1 MQLRYKK
8 NSFDFSNQ
16 HTDSIGVLTFI
27 RGGLDDAMQEEFE
40 TLLAKI
46 QHLVSSGENYHRI
59 ALLLAPDVFAWRSRV
74 LQRMKDYHHDIV
86 SESEKTLEFL
96 QRIGSY
102 SKIASEIVSL
112 FKTAITVELDVIQQI
127 ALNTQIPMQQIVEEG
142 ISENITH
149 NYQSRI
155 KAIHEQYNSPEAT
168 FLERL
173 LHSILAAQVG
183 FYIAYLVYER
193 GMEMLNKNQEMLLDF
208 IAEQLSIVLRCE
220 MFALNIDALA
230 SFHTL
235 QENWDN
241 NGANAPT
248 AKSLETAQEW
258 LSYTNLG
265 ELALNGGRVNTFPT
279 RSGGIQIDIDGL
291 ENPLEIE
298 ISSEGAMEL
307 LAYNHNLDLIS
318 RHPLPHLPF

>member
-1 MQLRYKK
+1 MPLRYKK
-8 NSFDFSNQ
+8 NSFEFSNQ

-27 RGGLDDAMQEEFE
+27 RGGLDDAMQQEFE

-46 QHLVSSGENYHRI
+46 QSLVLNGENYHRI
-59 ALLLAPDVFAWRSRV
+59 ALLLAPDVFAWRNRV
-74 LQRMKDYHHDIV
+74 LQRMQDYHRDIV

-96 QRIGSY
+96 QRVGSQ
-102 SKIASEIVSL
+102 SEIALEIVSL
-112 FKTAITVELDVIQQI
+112 FKTAITVELDILQQI
-127 ALNTQIPMQQIVEEG
+127 ALNSQIPMQQIVEEG
-142 ISENITH
+142 ISENIAH
-149 NYQSRI
+149 DYQSRI
-155 KAIHEQYNSPEAT
+155 EAIHEQHYSLEAT

-183 FYIAYLVYER
+183 FSIAYLVYER
-193 GMEMLNKNQEMLLDF
+193 GMEMSNKNQEMLLDF

-230 SFHTL
+230 SFHSL
-235 QENWDN
+235 QENWDD

-248 AKSLETAQEW
+248 TKALESAQDW
-258 LSYTNLG
+258 LNYTNLG
-265 ELALNGGRVNTFPT
+265 KLALNGGRVNTFPT
-279 RSGGIQIDIDGL
+279 RNGGVQIDIDGL

-298 ISSEGAMEL
+298 ISPDGDMEL
-307 LAYNHNLDLIS
+307 LAYNQDLDLIS